1 MWSDRYYYLNVF
13 HDAELSV
20 HFNTKELIDF
30 LKLMPELQQTGDFT
44 FSNSSRFPISLNL
57 ILLYARHLNSW
68 NENDTNQLKTNLIAI
83 VCAKDDLESFE
94 RLKSIFIK
102 IAAFVDWQLED
113 EHADDDIENYI
124 IWSPD
129 RKI

>member
-1 MWSDRYYYLNVF
+1 
-13 HDAELSV
+13 
-20 HFNTKELIDF
+20 
-30 LKLMPELQQTGDFT
+30 MPELQQTGDFT